1 MIDRVKVPWGKDEK
15 NHKNGVKRTWNNMK
29 KAIRGKW
36 CTFCIMGQRV
46 IEIYKSKGKQKRKKI
61 NLYRPET
68 EWANYDQIESFR
80 QKTGRS
86 NT

>member
-1 MIDRVKVPWGKDEK
+1 MKRTIKMEW
-15 NHKNGVKRTWNNMK
+15 KRTWNNMK
-29 KAIRGKW
+29 KAIRGRW

-46 IEIYKSKGKQKRKKI
+46 IEIYKSKGEQKRKKEI
-61 NLYRPET
+61 NFYRPET
-68 EWANYDQIESFR
+68 EWANNDQIEGFR